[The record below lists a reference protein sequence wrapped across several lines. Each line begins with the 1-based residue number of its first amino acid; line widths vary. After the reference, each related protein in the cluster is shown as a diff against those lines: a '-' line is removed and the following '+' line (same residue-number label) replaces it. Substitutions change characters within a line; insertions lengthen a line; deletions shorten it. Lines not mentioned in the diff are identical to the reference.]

1 MSIYLSTEEAAAYLG
16 LKERKLYDMAAAG
29 QVPCSKVTGKWL
41 FPRAALDRWIEAG
54 LSGAWPMP
62 VNPPAIIGG
71 SHDPLLDWA
80 ARRSGSG
87 LALLAVGSEAGLD
100 RLARNEVAIA
110 AIHLHAP
117 ASEDA
122 NLDMVA
128 ALPGLNDLVMIHFS
142 RREEG
147 LLLPAGNPRGI
158 TRLAD
163 AFAPGIRFGQRQAGA
178 GAQLLLSKLAREHGF
193 EPAAL
198 PRSLSYE
205 TGQDLAFAIRA
216 DAVDCGIATRA
227 VAEANG
233 LGFLSLAWENFD
245 LVMRRRTYFEP
256 GQQALWDFLRSR
268 AFRDHAHRLGGLDV
282 SEAGRVRF
290 NR

>member
-29 QVPCSKVTGKWL
+29 LVPCSKVTGKWL

-54 LSGAWPMP
+54 MSAALPGP
-62 VNPPAIIGG
+62 VAPPAIIGG
-71 SHDPLLDWA
+71 SHDPLLEWA

-87 LALLAVGSEAGLD
+87 LALLAVGSEAGLE

-117 ASEDA
+117 GSEDA
-122 NLDMVA
+122 NLDAVA
-128 ALPGLNDLVMIHFS
+128 TMPGLSDLVMIHFC

-158 TRLAD
+158 KGLAD
-163 AFAPGIRFGQRQAGA
+163 AFAAGMRFGQRQAGA
-178 GAQLLLSKLAREHGF
+178 GAQLLLAKLAREHGI
-193 EPAAL
+193 ETERL
-198 PRSLSYE
+198 PMGLAFE

-216 DAVDCGIATRA
+216 NTIDCGIATRA

-233 LGFLSLAWENFD
+233 LGFLPLAWENFD

-256 GQQALWDFLRSR
+256 AQQALWDFLRSP
-268 AFRDHAHRLGGLDV
+268 AFRDHADRLGGLDV
-282 SEAGRVRF
+282 SAAGSVRF